1 MGMIMTVSDAQDD
14 AVPAAKPHRE
24 AIVRELGAE
33 LNALISASR
42 AVMAEAAESFRP
54 PISGSAFHVVQ
65 WLHSFGPAKASR
77 IADALV
83 MDRSVVSRLTKQLGQ
98 RGLAEPRPD
107 DQDGRGVVYS
117 LTKTGRAKA
126 AEAIASKGNLF
137 EMRIKHWQEAD
148 LEHLTRL
155 LRRLNGRA

>member
-1 MGMIMTVSDAQDD
+1 MKVSDAQDD
-14 AVPAAKPHRE
+14 TVSATKPHRE

-42 AVMAEAAESFRP
+42 AVMAGAAESFQP
-54 PISGSAFHVVQ
+54 PISGSAFQVLQ

-77 IADALV
+77 IANALI

-98 RGLAEPRPD
+98 YGLAESQPD
-107 DQDGRGVVYS
+107 DQDGRGVVYT
-117 LTKTGRAKA
+117 LTERGRTKA
-126 AEAIASKGNLF
+126 AEAIARKGNLF
-137 EMRIKHWQEAD
+137 EMRIKQWQEAD